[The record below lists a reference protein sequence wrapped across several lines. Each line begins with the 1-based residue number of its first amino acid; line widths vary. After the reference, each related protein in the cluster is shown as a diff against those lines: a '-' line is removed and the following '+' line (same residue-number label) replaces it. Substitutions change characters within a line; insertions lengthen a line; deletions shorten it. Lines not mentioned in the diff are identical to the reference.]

1 MLKRVEISNFKQFSS
16 LVIDFSD
23 VRNYNYSRDCLS
35 TDGLPLVKTGLVY
48 GRNASGKTN
57 LGLALFDIVLHLT
70 DRFRVPEFYNF
81 YLNADHPDQPAKFDY
96 CFALKVGTVRYVY
109 EKLSPEELVSESLYV
124 DDHLV
129 FTWNRQNGTEDFS
142 HLADFGFERLNW
154 AFKDGSLSFLRYIA
168 NNSVLTEDSPVKE
181 LMNFVNTMLWF
192 RRMDNGNMF
201 MGYRTTSEN
210 LDQFIISNNLVQ
222 DFEKFL
228 NQQDVQ
234 EKLEVLEGPDGSRGL
249 YFQHKRKIPF
259 FSVAS
264 SGTLT
269 LAVFFYWMQTF
280 KKASFI
286 FMDEFD
292 AFYHFEAAESI
303 FKAAKGLANQLMLTT
318 HNTNLLKT
326 EMTRPDCCF
335 LMNQGH
341 LSSFANLTDREI
353 REGNNLE
360 KLFQSGEFDG

>member
-1 MLKRVEISNFKQFSS
+1 MLKRFEVSNFKQFSA
-16 LVIDFSD
+16 LVVDFSD
-23 VRNYNYSRDCLS
+23 IRNYSYSRDCLS
-35 TDGLPLVKTGLVY
+35 ADGTLIKTGLVY

-81 YLNADHPDQPAKFDY
+81 YLNADHPEQPAKFDY
-96 CFALKVGTVRYVY
+96 WFALKSGVVRYVY
-109 EKLSPEELVSESLYV
+109 EKLSPTELVSEALYV
-124 DDHLV
+124 DGGLV
-129 FTWNRQNGTEDFS
+129 FSWNRLADTEDFS

-154 AFKDGSLSFLRYIA
+154 VFKDGSLSFLRYIA

-192 RRMDNGNMF
+192 RRMDNGNNF
-201 MGYRTTSEN
+201 IGYRTTSEN
-210 LDQFIISNNLVQ
+210 LDQFIISNNLVRE
-222 DFEKFL
+222 FEAFL
-228 NQQDVQ
+228 NQQDVP
-234 EKLEVLEGPDGSRGL
+234 EKLEVLEGPDGTRGL
-249 YFQHKRKIPF
+249 YFRHKRRLPF

-264 SGTLT
+264 SGTLA
-269 LAVFFYWMQTF
+269 LSVFFYWVHTF
-280 KKASFI
+280 KTASFI

-292 AFYHFEAAESI
+292 AFYHF
-303 FKAAKGLANQLMLTT
+303 KAAKSIFTTAKGLTNQLMLTT

-335 LMNQGH
+335 LMRQGR
-341 LSSFANLTDREI
+341 LASFANCTEREI